1 MKCYISN
8 FRSDKEI
15 YNDIKLLIPDATMRR
30 RMSNVLKR
38 SVATAVECM
47 NGIDNIALL
56 DAIITSSSLGLLA
69 DSEKFLKN
77 VVDNEEVLINPTP
90 FIQSTFNTVGA
101 QIALL
106 KHNNCYN
113 VTFVNRYH
121 PFEDALLDA
130 LFLIDD
136 EKKNHFLIG
145 HFDEVTPTLQTIS
158 KRLDLGDK
166 NMVDDGSYFFHCTAQ
181 KSVDS
186 IALLNM
192 KLLSLRDYI
201 DINSNMSEQEKLM
214 CFGASTASP
223 LVVANAYQNY
233 NSFFPAS
240 ATAFY
245 DAVKKVVNE
254 KIEMVL
260 INKYPDNSVF
270 VISVTNV

>member
-101 QIALL
+101 QIALFL
-106 KHNNCYN
+106 CLCAKCTQIIRRNAILRKFRNHGFNLRDIADFFHIGSND
-113 VTFVNRYH
+113 RQ
-121 PFEDALLDA
+121 
-130 LFLIDD
+130 LFLTVSSYLAKDQVFTGII
-136 EKKNHFLIG
+136 KLW
-145 HFDEVTPTLQTIS
+145 QTFQS
-158 KRLDLGDK
+158 
-166 NMVDDGSYFFHCTAQ
+166 Q
-181 KSVDS
+181 
-186 IALLNM
+186 LL
-192 KLLSLRDYI
+192 
-201 DINSNMSEQEKLM
+201 
-214 CFGASTASP
+214 
-223 LVVANAYQNY
+223 
-233 NSFFPAS
+233 
-240 ATAFY
+240 
-245 DAVKKVVNE
+245 
-254 KIEMVL
+254 
-260 INKYPDNSVF
+260 KYPVA
-270 VISVTNV
+270 

>member
-158 KRLDLGDK
+158 KRFDLGDK
-166 NMVDDGSYFFHCTAQ
+166 NMVEDGSYFFHCTAQ

-192 KLLSLRDYI
+192 KLLSLRDYN
-201 DINSNMSEQEKLM
+201 DINNLSEQEKLM

-223 LVVANAYQNY
+223 LVVENAYQNY